1 MLKKLGVHM
10 YGSDRFEDY
19 QSIYEETMRK
29 AEKQDSKYEYGYD
42 GKRWERDRGR

>member
-1 MLKKLGVHM
+1 M
-10 YGSDRFEDY
+10 YGSDKFEDY
-19 QSIYEETMRK
+19 QSIYRETMRK